1 MLKEAIQYVLENMR
15 PETQNLGARA
25 YGQKHEKVCGAVRVS
40 GRLLERRGQGKPF

>member
-25 YGQKHEKVCGAVRVS
+25 YIITPKGAQEV
-40 GRLLERRGQGKPF
+40 L